1 MQENKG
7 YGTADVPECR
17 PSDGVDEVKMDITN
31 DTFAEDNRNIR
42 REESSMISNLPLLF
56 ANGHPT
62 SLEKITMVQL
72 EHFISFMVHCS
83 LGHDTTKIINKP
95 QWWPQDIK
103 FSNPLTRPKKINDNW
118 MANLKKLVFRCYTY
132 HRSEYLLRF
141 CSYLARYPHE
151 ELEYVNNW
159 DSTTSL
165 YHKSTGKLL
174 VTFRNENMNYDKKNE
189 TSRRM
194 LLSHNATAL
203 TYGNKVKQQIPMMVQ
218 PPCDDIYLCDNCDA
232 EFVGLAKMKEH
243 EKICGEQ
250 DHGGSGSRSSTP
262 DLSPIETE
270 QQQHQF
276 LEYFNLKPN
285 ETEPKQPGVN
295 NTSETDNNIVRRT
308 SRRVRGSL
316 NFARCATIP
325 FSSPAGLVL
334 AKKSK
339 TMTQETQQ
347 ERLDRI
353 ERHVIAPILSS
364 SCRPKWLDAEPD
376 YDRWVVTYKPNRDKP
391 TDGYVHQ
398 YKLVKSSTNKSALNI
413 ESQLLYAACRP
424 IYAVLTRLNQK
435 HIEKLKRDP
444 SQYQPPTISGKVM
457 LMRRA
462 GPACKT
468 GRDKRSRQDAQKNSS
483 VFTKRKTPL
492 GDESD
497 PILVEDDEASI
508 STALTALNTTEA
520 SATSTVV
527 RSSGVDNAEPTSKSL
542 REKRSS
548 TTSSIMLIDLCSS
561 DEEEDR
567 RTLTPACD
575 ENRDPMNSTESLI
588 TRSFLRKVTSNNK
601 HYTKPYI
608 CPAPSPT
615 DRLSNNVLNEDRIEN
630 CTNKSRTGVLNEYA
644 HLSPVLRSAP

>member
-1 MQENKG
+1 MKPSAMQESGG
-7 YGTADVPECR
+7 YGADVSGNR
-17 PSDGVDEVKMDITN
+17 LSDGVDKTKIGVTN
-31 DTFAEDNRNIR
+31 DAYSEDNSNI

-72 EHFISFMVHCS
+72 ERFISFMVHCS
-83 LGHDTTKIINKP
+83 LGHDTTKIINQP
-95 QWWPQDIK
+95 QWWPQDVK

-151 ELEYVNNW
+151 ELQYVNNW

-189 TSRRM
+189 SSRRT
-194 LLSHNATAL
+194 LLSHNATSPG
-203 TYGNKVKQQIPMMVQ
+203 YGNKVKQQNTPMMVQ

-232 EFVGLAKMKEH
+232 EFVGLTKMKEH

-250 DHGGSGSRSSTP
+250 ENGGSGSRSSTP
-262 DLSPIETE
+262 DLSVVEPER
-270 QQQHQF
+270 QQHQF
-276 LEYFNLKPN
+276 LEYFNLRSI
-285 ETEPKQPGVN
+285 ETEAKPPDVI
-295 NTSETDNNIVRRT
+295 NTAETDNGIVKRT

-316 NFARCATIP
+316 NFARCASIP

-339 TMTQETQQ
+339 IMTQETQQ

-353 ERHVIAPILSS
+353 ERHVIAPVLNST
-364 SCRPKWLDAEPD
+364 CRPKWLDAEPD
-376 YDRWVVTYKPNRDKP
+376 YDRWVVTYKPSRDKP
-391 TDGYVHQ
+391 NDDYVHQ
-398 YKLVKSSTNKSALNI
+398 YRFVNSSKYKPALSI
-413 ESQLLYAACRP
+413 EAQLLYAACQP
-424 IYAVLTRLNQK
+424 IYVVLTRLSEKQ
-435 HIEKLKRDP
+435 IEKLQQDP
-444 SQYQPPTISGKVM
+444 SQYQPPNLAREVKLT
-457 LMRRA
+457 RRKA

-468 GRDKRSRQDAQKNSS
+468 KSRPVANAQNASLS
-483 VFTKRKTPL
+483 AKRKASL
-492 GDESD
+492 GNESD
-497 PILVEDDEASI
+497 PIVVEDDEVSASLTV
-508 STALTALNTTEA
+508 STRGALTA
-520 SATSTVV
+520 STDV
-527 RSSGVDNAEPTSKSL
+527 RSPSAFKTEDLTKPV
-542 REKRSS
+542 REKKSCP
-548 TTSSIMLIDLCSS
+548 TSSIMLIDLCSS

-567 RTLTPACD
+567 RTLTPTCD
-575 ENRDPMNSTESLI
+575 ENRDPMSSTEPSI
-588 TRSFLRKVTSNNK
+588 TRSFLRKVTSTK
-601 HYTKPYI
+601 HYAKPH
-608 CPAPSPT
+608 PVPSPT
-615 DRLSNNVLNEDRIEN
+615 DRLSSNVLNEDRKEN